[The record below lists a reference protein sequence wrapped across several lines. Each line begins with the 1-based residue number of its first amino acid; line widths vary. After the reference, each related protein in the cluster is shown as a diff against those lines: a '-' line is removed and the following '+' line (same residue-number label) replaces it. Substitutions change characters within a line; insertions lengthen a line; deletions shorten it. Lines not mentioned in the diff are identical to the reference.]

1 MYIYYKKVITMKKS
15 ILLFFFINILSQNDI
30 IKLIS
35 NKTSIKSLDNYSDQD
50 LNTKKHGTY
59 PLIIAAQEGNYSI
72 VEYLINKGVDVNV
85 IDNLENS
92 ALHAV
97 VTFQCLNKTNTD
109 VINRLKIIK
118 LLKQAGINFNKNNKL
133 NKKALDIA
141 REKALY
147 NVPTDKEIP
156 GLECL
161 DKEKYRSHFK
171 KIYNELEKD
180 TRKIP
185 DEILFGFSAA
195 SILATLYLISKYR
208 N

>member
-1 MYIYYKKVITMKKS
+1 MTMKKN
-15 ILLFFFINILSQNDI
+15 ILLLFFINILSQNDLITI
-30 IKLIS
+30 IN
-35 NKTSIKSLDNYSDQD
+35 NKTNITELNNYSFQD
-50 LNTKKHGTY
+50 LNSKKLGTY
-59 PLIIAAQEGNYSI
+59 PIIVAAQEGNYNI
-72 VEYLINKGVDVNV
+72 VQYLINKGVDVNV
-85 IDNLENS
+85 TDNLENS

-97 VTFQCLNKTNTD
+97 ANFKCLNKTNTD
-109 VINRLKIIK
+109 IINRLKIIK
-118 LLKQAGINFNKNNKL
+118 LLKQSGINFNKKNKL

-147 NVPTDKEIP
+147 KIPTDKVIP

-180 TRKIP
+180 TRIISN
-185 DEILFGFSAA
+185 EMLFGFSAA
-195 SILATLYLISKYR
+195 SILATLYLISKYK